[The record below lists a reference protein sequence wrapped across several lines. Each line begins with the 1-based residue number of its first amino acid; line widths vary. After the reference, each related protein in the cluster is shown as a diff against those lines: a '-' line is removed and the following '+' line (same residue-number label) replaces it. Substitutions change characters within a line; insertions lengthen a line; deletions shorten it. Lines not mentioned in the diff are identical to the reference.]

1 MAAVSV
7 GKKMTMRILLMSI
20 GSRGDMEPFLALG
33 QELAEAGHDIGFCF
47 PEQFERLALEV
58 SPTFYPQ
65 DKSFLELLEGPE
77 IRKIMGQ
84 VGNGLSRLKTV
95 LSLMG
100 RTKAIQQQLIRDQ
113 AASVAAFEPDEVI
126 FHIKCIY
133 PVLYALRLK
142 GRVRMLSPMP
152 CLVHTTD
159 RHPHIAFGKPRWPW
173 WNRLTYRLAEKAL
186 INQSILGYGKS
197 FIQSHGWSVSGQ
209 ELQRFYQNDCP
220 VEYAYEASLF
230 ARPNEWPSHA
240 VVTRFRER
248 SKPMEGHWSD
258 GLDAFL
264 DAHEAVV
271 YVGFGSMV
279 NAQPQQIAADV
290 IAVCGQSGLGV
301 VMNRSWGGLEPPEDT
316 PKHAFIVDDV
326 PFEKLFPRVD
336 AVVHH
341 GGSGTT
347 HSALRCGLP
356 QAIIPHIAD
365 QFFWSRQVVQAG
377 HGVPGF
383 PIKQWSRSRFAELI
397 TSLKI
402 KPK

>member
-1 MAAVSV
+1 
-7 GKKMTMRILLMSI
+7 MTMRILLMSI

-33 QELAEAGHDIGFCF
+33 QELLEQGHDVGFCF
-47 PEQFERLALEV
+47 PEQFEALAREV

-65 DKSFLELLEGPE
+65 DRSLLELIEGPE

-84 VGNGLSRLKTV
+84 VGSGLSRLRTV
-95 LSLMG
+95 LGLMG

-113 AASVAAFEPDEVI
+113 AEAVEAFEPNEVI

-133 PVLYALRLK
+133 PVLYALRLN
-142 GRVRMLSPMP
+142 GSVRMLSPMP
-152 CLVHTTD
+152 CLVHATG

-197 FIQSHGWSVSGQ
+197 FIQSRGWTVSGQ
-209 ELQRFYQNDCP
+209 ELRRFFQNDCP
-220 VEYAYEASLF
+220 VEYAYESSLF
-230 ARPNEWPSHA
+230 ERPSEWPAHA

-248 SKPMEGHWSD
+248 GKPTKGRWPD

-264 DAHEAVV
+264 DAHESVV

-279 NAQPQQIAADV
+279 NAQPRQVAEDV
-290 IAVCGQSGLGV
+290 IAVCGQAGLGV
-301 VMNRSWGGLEPPEDT
+301 VMNRSWGGLEPPEE
-316 PKHAFIVDDV
+316 PSKHVFVVDDV
-326 PFEKLFPRVD
+326 PFEKLFPKVD
-336 AVVHH
+336 AAVHH

-347 HSALRCGLP
+347 HSALRCGIP

-365 QFFWSRQVVQAG
+365 QFFWSRQVVRTG
-377 HGVPGF
+377 HGAPGF
-383 PIKQWSRSRFAELI
+383 PIKQWSRERFADVI
-397 TSLKI
+397 TSLQI